1 MSTSLPDADAL
12 LVALKRKYRVA
23 LVDGPGS
30 PLVSE
35 FEVAAA
41 EVAMSV
47 VRPYLEGLAAELEL
61 ARAMRGGEEGKGH
74 G

>member
-1 MSTSLPDADAL
+1 MTTPLPGPDAL
-12 LVALKRKYRVA
+12 LVALKRKYRSA
-23 LVDGPGS
+23 TVDGPGS

-35 FEVAAA
+35 FETAAA

-61 ARAMRGGEEGKGH
+61 ARAMRGGEEGSWPG
-74 G
+74 

>member
-1 MSTSLPDADAL
+1 MTTPPIDAL
-12 LVALKRKYRVA
+12 TVALKRKYRCA

-35 FEVAAA
+35 FEDAAA

-47 VRPYLEGLAAELEL
+47 VRPYLEGLAAEVEL
-61 ARAMRGGEEGKGH
+61 LRATRGSSEPPGAMP
-74 G
+74 